1 MYRAIE
7 VSCPTTKRKSTLIAH
22 VLKLYRK
29 TAQLVANF
37 QWFLFFKTG
46 SFNRKANIKHLN
58 CPLSERFKSTI
69 QYHLVVPTLESFIAN
84 VQERFKEIVLS
95 STLPEKTKRV
105 LLYLNSRKEWL
116 VPKSEKALWIDK
128 DKNKHEYEIVKEERL
143 LAKKIF
149 KHILKSWKKPSF
161 RGISMLLDSKCALLE
176 RPKKAKVFDLW
187 IRLSTHEKRKPIYLP
202 VKLHEYFE
210 ERGGKLT
217 SMVQIAEDGKLRLVK
232 EIEREEIAFSGEVA
246 LDFGMECF
254 LVSDRGDLFGR
265 KFYSK
270 VREFA
275 EKIDRIQREMQRR
288 GRKPTESRRYL
299 RLQHR
304 LSEYVKNEVRR
315 VINRVIELYRPQRL
329 VLEDLRGFLQR
340 VINNFP
346 KSVKRVLIRFGLGEI
361 RRKLKEISEEYG
373 IEVVYVNPAYSSQA
387 CSNCG
392 YVDKGNRKTR
402 SEFECKLCNKK
413 LHADVNAS
421 RNLLS
426 RAKWSLHLCRME
438 QALIKQVEEFMARLF
453 DERFKCLWS
462 KALGLIERN
471 PYFQSVPKPEVW
483 INVHKREIYSC

>member
-1 MYRAIE
+1 M
-7 VSCPTTKRKSTLIAH
+7 TKRKSSLVAH
-22 VLKLYRK
+22 VLKLYRE
-29 TAQLVANF
+29 TAETIANF
-37 QWFLFFKTG
+37 QWSLFFKTG

-58 CPLSERFKSTI
+58 SPLSERFKSTI
-69 QYHLVVPTLESFIAN
+69 QYHVVVPTLESFIGN
-84 VQERFKEIVLS
+84 VQERFKEIVLG

-105 LLYLNSRKEWL
+105 LLYLNSRREWL
-116 VPKSEKALWIDK
+116 IPKSSQALWIDK
-128 DKNKHEYEIVKEERL
+128 DENKHEYEILKEERL

-149 KHILKSWKKPSF
+149 KHILKSWGKPSF
-161 RGISMLLDSKCALLE
+161 KGVSMLLDSKCALIE
-176 RPKKAKVFDLW
+176 RPGKAKGFDLW
-187 IRLSTHEKRKPIYLP
+187 IRLPTHERRKPIYLP

-217 SMVQIAEDGKLRLVK
+217 SMVQITEDGTLRLVK
-232 EIEREEIAFSGEVA
+232 EIERKEIPLSGGVA
-246 LDFGMECF
+246 LDFGMECL

-265 KFYSK
+265 EFYSK
-270 VREFA
+270 VREYA
-275 EKIDRIQREMQRR
+275 EKVDRIQREMQRK
-288 GRKPTESRRYL
+288 GKKPIESKRYL
-299 RLQHR
+299 RLQHK

-329 VLEDLRGFLQR
+329 VLEDLRGFLKR

-361 RRKLKEISEEYG
+361 KRKLKEVSEEYG
-373 IEVVYVNPAYSSQA
+373 IEVVFVNPAYSSQT
-387 CSNCG
+387 CSSCG
-392 YVDKGNRKTR
+392 FVDKENRKTR
-402 SEFECKLCNKK
+402 SEFECELCNRK

-426 RAKWSLHLCRME
+426 RAKWGLHLHRME
-438 QALIKQVEEFMARLF
+438 EALVKQVEEFMARLF

-483 INVHKREIYSC
+483 INVPKRDMCLC

>member
-7 VSCPTTKRKSTLIAH
+7 ASCPTTKRKSTLIAH

-46 SFNRKANIKHLN
+46 FFNRKANIKHLN

-69 QYHLVVPTLESFIAN
+69 QYHVVVPTLESFIAN

-116 VPKSEKALWIDK
+116 IPKSEKALWIDK

-149 KHILKSWKKPSF
+149 KHILKNWKKPSF
-161 RGISMLLDSKCALLE
+161 KGVSMLLDSKCALLE
-176 RPKKAKVFDLW
+176 RPKRAKGFDLW

-232 EIEREEIAFSGEVA
+232 EIERKEIAFSGEVA

-270 VREFA
+270 VREYA
-275 EKIDRIQREMQRR
+275 DKIDRIQREMQRR
-288 GRKPTESRRYL
+288 GKKPTESRRYL

-315 VINRVIELYRPQRL
+315 VINRVIELYKPQRL
-329 VLEDLRGFLQR
+329 VLENLRGFLKR

-392 YVDKGNRKTR
+392 YVDKENRKTR
-402 SEFECKLCNKK
+402 SEFECKLCNRK

-426 RAKWSLHLCRME
+426 RAKWSLHLRRME
-438 QALIKQVEEFMARLF
+438 QALTKQVEVFIKDLF
-453 DERFKCLWS
+453 SERFKCLWS

-471 PYFQSVPKPEVW
+471 PYFQSVPKPEAW
-483 INVHKREIYSC
+483 INVHKRGICPC

>member
-1 MYRAIE
+1 MTNKKASV
-7 VSCPTTKRKSTLIAH
+7 VSE
-22 VLKLYRK
+22 VLKLYRQ
-29 TAQLVANF
+29 TAEIIAKF
-37 QWFLFFKTG
+37 QWSLFFKTG
-46 SFNRKANIKHLN
+46 SFNRKASIKHLN

-69 QYHLVVPTLESFIAN
+69 QYHVVVPTLKGFIGN
-84 VQERFKEIVLS
+84 VQERFKEIVLA

-105 LLYLNSRKEWL
+105 LLYLNSREEWL

-161 RGISMLLDSKCALLE
+161 KGVFMLLDSKCALLE
-176 RPKKAKVFDLW
+176 RPKKAKGFDLW

-217 SMVQIAEDGKLRLVK
+217 GMVQIAEDGKLRLVK
-232 EIEREEIAFSGEVA
+232 EVERKEIAFSGEVA

-275 EKIDRIQREMQRR
+275 EKIDRIQREMQKR
-288 GRKPTESRRYL
+288 GKKPTESKRYL

-392 YVDKGNRKTR
+392 YVDKENRKTR

-426 RAKWSLHLCRME
+426 RAKWSLHLRRME
-438 QALIKQVEEFMARLF
+438 QALTKQVEVFIKNLF
-453 DERFKCLWS
+453 SERFKCLWS

-483 INVHKREIYSC
+483 INVHKRDICPC

>member
-7 VSCPTTKRKSTLIAH
+7 VSCPMTNKKASVVSE

-29 TAQLVANF
+29 TAEIIAKF
-37 QWFLFFKTG
+37 QWSLFFKNG

-84 VQERFKEIVLS
+84 VQKRFKEIVLS

-105 LLYLNSRKEWL
+105 LLYLNSREEWL
-116 VPKSEKALWIDK
+116 IPKSEKALWIDK

-217 SMVQIAEDGKLRLVK
+217 NMVQITEDGKLRLVK
-232 EIEREEIAFSGEVA
+232 EIERKEIAFSGEIA

-275 EKIDRIQREMQRR
+275 EKIDRIQRDLQRR
-288 GRKPTESRRYL
+288 GKKPTESRRYL

-392 YVDKGNRKTR
+392 YVDKGNRKAR
-402 SEFECKLCNKK
+402 SEFECKLCNRK

-426 RAKWSLHLCRME
+426 GAKWSLHLRRME

-471 PYFQSVPKPEVW
+471 SYFQSVPKPEAW
-483 INVHKREIYSC
+483 INVPKRDVCPC